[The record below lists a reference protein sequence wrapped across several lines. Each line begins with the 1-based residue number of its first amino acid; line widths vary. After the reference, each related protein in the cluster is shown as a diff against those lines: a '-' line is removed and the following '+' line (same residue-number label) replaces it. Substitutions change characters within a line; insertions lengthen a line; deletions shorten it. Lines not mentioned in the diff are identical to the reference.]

1 MPTAVKTFVV
11 AFVVFTVVGSATV
24 LALGIVADLNGWSSF
39 DVSLGPVTAFAFDRD
54 GSSTSTTFGSGIAL
68 GAVVLAAVNA
78 AVAGALGGRSP
89 RSA

>member
-11 AFVVFTVVGSATV
+11 AFVVFTLVGSATV

-39 DVSLGPVTAFAFDRD
+39 SVGAGPVTAFAFDRTGD
-54 GSSTSTTFGSGIAL
+54 STSTTFGSGL
-68 GAVVLAAVNA
+68 LVVAALAAA
-78 AVAGALGGRSP
+78 ANTVAAALLGSRSP